1 MHRYIIR
8 RIIMLIPILL
18 AVSFLV
24 YFVVD
29 LAEGDVVDV
38 IAGPEVSA
46 EEKEQMREELGL
58 NDPLLVRYAR
68 YMWDLL
74 HGDMGESY
82 ATGNNVFDVYMQRL
96 PATLLLAI
104 TSMMIAVA
112 IAVPLGIIAAVK
124 QNSIWDSGSM
134 LLGLLG
140 ISIPAFWLGLILII
154 TFAEGLG
161 WFPSFGFED
170 GWKSLVLPAIV
181 VGYGQAALIMRTT
194 RSSMLEV
201 LRQDYL
207 RTARAKGVSERIVIL
222 KHAFKNVL
230 IPLLT
235 VLATSFGMVLG
246 GAVVV
251 ETVFSWPGVGR
262 LLVDSINSR
271 DTNAVTGVLIMT
283 TMLSSVVILIVDI
296 CYAFV
301 DPRIKARYISK

>member
-8 RIIMLIPILL
+8 RIILLIPVLL

-29 LAEGDVVDV
+29 LAEGDVVDAT
-38 IAGPEVSA
+38 AGPEVTA
-46 EEKEQMREELGL
+46 EEREQMREELGL
-58 NDPLLVRYAR
+58 NDPLIIRYTR
-68 YMWDLL
+68 YMWNLL
-74 HGDMGESY
+74 HGDMGQSY
-82 ATGNNVFDVYMQRL
+82 ATGNDVFEVYMQRL
-96 PATLLLAI
+96 PATLLLAV
-104 TSMMIAVA
+104 TSMIIAIA

-154 TFAEGLG
+154 IFAQELK
-161 WFPSFGFED
+161 WFPSFGFEE
-170 GWKSLVLPAIV
+170 GWRSLVLPAIV

-207 RTARAKGVSERIVIL
+207 RTARAKGVNERTVIL
-222 KHAFKNVL
+222 KHAFRNVL

-271 DTNAVTGVLIMT
+271 DTVTVTGVLIMT
-283 TMLSSVVILIVDI
+283 TMLSSIVILIVDI

-301 DPRIKARYISK
+301 DPRIKARYVGK